1 VLRHAVRRAT
11 IQFNF
16 RLYSVLRRVLR
27 CVTIHFI
34 FRLFNMLRRAMIY
47 SKFSLS
53 GVCGCALRRTTL
65 CVIFIFNSSV
75 SLRASPRDDSFNFK
89 FSLSVASRP
98 SPRDDTF

>member
-89 FSLSVASRP
+89 FSLSVASRA
-98 SPRDDTF
+98 